1 MPRSTLSNFNPRSPC
16 GERPYA
22 TNFGGFRDKIFQSTL
37 PVRGAT
43 LRRNISYEY
52 LTDFN
57 PRSPCGERLIGLPK
71 TFIYAVISIHAPR
84 AGSDHDVLYLYAVYA
99 ISIHAPRAGSDKG
112 AVNPLVSEYN
122 ISIHAPRAGS
132 DIFNSPES
140 SFKHRFQSTL
150 PVRGATQHGIHH
162 PQSS

>member
-84 AGSDHDVLYLYAVYA
+84 AGSD
-99 ISIHAPRAGSDKG
+99 KG